1 MAKINIDGV
10 QNCEVSIKIPCE
22 KSPLEQLEIMEAYTK
37 AYQESANLDKAR
49 REINCLKVIYP
60 TLFRSIEETDLIAG
74 RLDFLPIGFGCVTS
88 VGGVGHYCVFHKLE
102 NLKNYWT
109 LKSKKQELM
118 FYMIFGKN
126 MMSKH
131 YIVKIF

>member
-1 MAKINIDGV
+1 MTKVNIDGV

-22 KSPLEQLEIMEAYTK
+22 KSQLEQLEIMEAYTK

-74 RLDFLPIGFGCVTS
+74 RLDFYQLALVVS
-88 VGGVGHYCVFHKLE
+88 QVLVA
-102 NLKNYWT
+102 
-109 LKSKKQELM
+109 
-118 FYMIFGKN
+118 
-126 MMSKH
+126 
-131 YIVKIF
+131 